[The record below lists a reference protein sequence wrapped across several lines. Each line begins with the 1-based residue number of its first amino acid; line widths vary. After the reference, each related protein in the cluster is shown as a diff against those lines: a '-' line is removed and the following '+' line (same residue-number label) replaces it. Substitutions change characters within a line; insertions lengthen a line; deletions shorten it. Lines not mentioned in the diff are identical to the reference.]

1 MAVKSPKQ
9 AVETTQPEYPNTA
22 APLST
27 IVDIEGMIADELLN
41 SVDWQQVKLAL
52 IEKAKAKFW
61 QWVAKGGDRPVNIS
75 QFPELSALPSSQDG
89 EAA

>member
-1 MAVKSPKQ
+1 MALKPQKQ
-9 AVETTQPEYPNTA
+9 AVETSQPEHQTTS
-22 APLST
+22 APLAT

-41 SVDWQQVKLAL
+41 SVDWQQVKLAF
-52 IEKAKAKFW
+52 IGKAKAKFW